1 MEIESQVERA
11 LFWLACLGIAAAIAL
26 LLALTY
32 ERVPALLPTVRAE
45 LVLLVAWT
53 VGLPLVLAWQTNRAF
68 HRLVQSRPAVE
79 PSVLRTLGRARYW
92 PLVIGLMGLGLAI
105 RLFGQVAG

>member
-1 MEIESQVERA
+1 MEIESHVERG
-11 LFWLACLGIAAAIAL
+11 LFWLACLGIAAAVAL

-32 ERVPALLPTVRAE
+32 QRAPALPAVRAE
-45 LVLLVAWT
+45 LAVLVAWT

-68 HRLVQSRPAVE
+68 RRLVQSRPAVE
-79 PSVLRTLGRARYW
+79 PSILRTLGRARYW

-105 RLFGQVAG
+105 RLLGQLTG